1 MHGHGRKSTTRRIV
15 FFNSISERHGAEIP
29 CTVAPSISTRSVRDR
44 TPVARSASRPVCTP
58 TTQQQLGGGCK
69 AHACAKKNSWTKLIH
84 LTIDHHLHCELLAPT
99 DTPLAELHY
108 LHIYAAALVMTSQ
121 WNIRETYREQLLL
134 AALEIFMGLFGW

>member
-1 MHGHGRKSTTRRIV
+1 MH
-15 FFNSISERHGAEIP
+15 
-29 CTVAPSISTRSVRDR
+29 
-44 TPVARSASRPVCTP
+44 VC
-58 TTQQQLGGGCK
+58 K
-69 AHACAKKNSWTKLIH
+69 AKKNSWTKLTH

-134 AALEIFMGLFGW
+134 AALLWVCLVGRSGSVGQVSLSYTNEFNAMEECLA